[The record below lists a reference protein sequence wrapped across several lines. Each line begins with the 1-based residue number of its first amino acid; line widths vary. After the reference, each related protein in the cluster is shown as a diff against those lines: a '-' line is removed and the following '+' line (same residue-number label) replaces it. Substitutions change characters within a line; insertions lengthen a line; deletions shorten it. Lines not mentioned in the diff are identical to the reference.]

1 MIKSKICS
9 EEQYKYWNKSAYY
22 WLKYDKEINKKFYNI
37 TKILFSKI
45 KFSNIKNV
53 LDVGCGSGFTTK
65 IVSDKIGTS
74 GRVLGADL
82 SSPMLALLNKKYYH
96 IKNISTLQSD
106 VQSYSFKEQSFDL
119 VFSRFGLMF
128 FENPYVAF
136 ANINY
141 SLKNKGELFFVCWTD
156 YKYNEFFSI
165 PVKVFTSV
173 TGIKKKRFN
182 KCPGPFAFNSKKYIY
197 NVLLKCNFTK
207 IRIYTVK
214 TDMIAENLK
223 TDVDIFMKVGIA
235 AKMIRENNI
244 NSVTIQKLKKTLT
257 KYLKE
262 KIYEKSG
269 SYKAKFFLV
278 NAVK

>member
-22 WLKYDKEINKKFYNI
+22 WLKYDREINKKFYNI
-37 TKILFSKI
+37 SKILFSSI
-45 KFSNIKNV
+45 KFSNIKNI

-65 IVSDKIGTS
+65 IISDKVGSS

-82 SSPMLALLNKKYYH
+82 SAPMLTLLNKKYYQ

-106 VQSYSFKEQSFDL
+106 VQSYSFKKQSFDL

-136 ANINY
+136 ANLNNL
-141 SLKNKGELFFVCWTD
+141 LKHKGEIFFVCWTD

-173 TGIKKKRFN
+173 TGIKKNRLN
-182 KCPGPFAFNSKKYIY
+182 RCPGPFAFNSKKYIY
-197 NVLLKCNFTK
+197 NILLKSNFTK
-207 IRIYTVK
+207 IRIDTVK
-214 TDMIAENLK
+214 TDMVAENLK
-223 TDVDIFMKVGIA
+223 TDVDIFMKIGIA
-235 AKMIRENNI
+235 AKMIRENKI
-244 NSVTIQKLKKTLT
+244 NSATIQILKKEL
-257 KYLKE
+257 KNYLME
-262 KIYEKSG
+262 KIYVKSA

-278 NAVK
+278 KAVK